1 MDQNLLMPV
10 TPAIQHLCVRAL
22 FYKGICYFTRNYH
35 FDHLQGWWF
44 FAFQNETKRIC
55 AVMVSLGS
63 IYHVHGVGLK
73 HDESFWPLLKN
84 KHPYYTD
91 IRVYIDIYFFVNCLI
106 NIWYFI
112 CAERETYYC

>member
-1 MDQNLLMPV
+1 MDQNLLIPV

-44 FAFQNETKRIC
+44 FAFQNETKQIC

-73 HDESFWPLLKN
+73 HDESLWLLLKN
-84 KHPYYTD
+84 KTSVLCRH
-91 IRVYIDIYFFVNCLI
+91 
-106 NIWYFI
+106 
-112 CAERETYYC
+112 